1 MRSTVASAI
10 IVHWVI
16 DIPTAARLVKF
27 ERRRLTRGLDSLLIF
42 ITDVHACTSKIL
54 NRERKAAENKNK
66 NEKKNK
72 KIKIKDEEE
81 EKNASDRGRELKKRL

>member
-54 NRERKAAENKNK
+54 NRERKAAENKN
-66 NEKKNK
+66 EK